1 MTFIDS
7 GCKKKQFL
15 EIIGST
21 VLEPN
26 ANTEED
32 ELFRIITE
40 IQKVK
45 AKALCKLSYCK
56 DI

>member
-21 VLEPN
+21 VLGPN